1 MKAIV
6 TVIGKDRK
14 GIIAKVSNFLY
25 ENEINIE
32 DITQTIMQDYF
43 SMVMM
48 VNTDAISVDF
58 TEIVKKATALGEEMG
73 LEICGVHG
81 TTAALALLNDAV
93 KKGGVMA
100 SSRVGGLSGA
110 FIPVSEDAGMID
122 AARSGDLS
130 IEKLEAMTAVCSVG
144 LDMIVI
150 PGDTPP
156 STISAIIAETSV
168 FIASMDCAP

>member
-58 TEIVKKATALGEEMG
+58 TEIVKKAAALGEEMG
-73 LEICGVHG
+73 LEI
-81 TTAALALLNDAV
+81 
-93 KKGGVMA
+93 
-100 SSRVGGLSGA
+100 R
-110 FIPVSEDAGMID
+110 IQSEEI
-122 AARSGDLS
+122 
-130 IEKLEAMTAVCSVG
+130 
-144 LDMIVI
+144 
-150 PGDTPP
+150 
-156 STISAIIAETSV
+156 
-168 FIASMDCAP
+168 FNSMHKI